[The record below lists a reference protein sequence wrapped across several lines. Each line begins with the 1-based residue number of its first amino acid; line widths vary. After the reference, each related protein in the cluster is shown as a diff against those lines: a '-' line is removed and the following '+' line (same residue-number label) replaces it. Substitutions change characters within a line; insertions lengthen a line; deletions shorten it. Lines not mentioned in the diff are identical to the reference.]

1 MTERMTD
8 AELERIVAGDA
19 PSRMSFIVR
28 EARRARAAEERYSKA
43 LEEAKDRIEGVLEQ
57 CDEEWWFM
65 PDMDDAV
72 KEIAEALAEPQP

>member
-28 EARRARAAEERYSKA
+28 EARRARAAEERYRKA
-43 LEEAKDRIEGVLEQ
+43 LETIVAVPPNGRWPSCFGAAHAKECPTG
-57 CDEEWWFM
+57 
-65 PDMDDAV
+65 
-72 KEIAEALAEPQP
+72 IAEQALAESQP